1 MVKFYS
7 LSKESNVDAPL
18 VLAAAT
24 CARTINDDLAVTHR

>member
-1 MVKFYS
+1 
-7 LSKESNVDAPL
+7 VDAPL